1 MLRNRVLSFVALAFM
16 IFIGFKEISGYQLNY
31 IPNRFIAVY
40 TGWSE
45 TFSSPE
51 FTVEQG
57 KIDRLQDTES
67 GLELH
72 GWVSGE
78 IDEIYVIGG
87 DLQSNL
93 VSRNLV
99 LPRPDVSQYFD
110 DGTLDFSGFEIVL
123 DGIRVN
129 EVNCVVAAG
138 ANGYQ
143 VLFSDSVCAELL
155 G

>member
-1 MLRNRVLSFVALAFM
+1 MLRNRVLSFVALVLM
-16 IFIGFKEISGYQLNY
+16 IFIGFKEISSYQLNY
-31 IPNRFIAVY
+31 IPNRCIAVY

-57 KIDRLQDTES
+57 KIDRLQDTEA

-78 IDEIYVIGG
+78 IDEIHIIGG

-93 VSRNLV
+93 VSRTLV

-110 DGTLDFSGFEIVL
+110 DDKLYFSGFEIAL
-123 DGIRVN
+123 DAIKVN
-129 EVNCVVAAG
+129 EVNCVVASG
-138 ANGYQ
+138 VNGYE

>member
-1 MLRNRVLSFVALAFM
+1 MLKNRVLSFVALVLM
-16 IFIGFKEISGYQLNY
+16 IFIGFKEISSYQLNY

-45 TFSSPE
+45 TFSAPE
-51 FTVEQG
+51 FTVELG
-57 KIDRLQDTES
+57 KIDRLQDIES
-67 GLELH
+67 GLEMA
-72 GWVSGE
+72 GWVSRE

-93 VSRNLV
+93 VSRILV
-99 LPRPDVSQYFD
+99 LPRPDVAQYFD
-110 DGTLDFSGFEIVL
+110 NDTLHFSGFEIVL
-123 DGIRVN
+123 DGIRLN

-138 ANGYQ
+138 ASGYQ
-143 VLFSDSVCAELL
+143 VLFSDSLCAELL

>member
-1 MLRNRVLSFVALAFM
+1 MLRNRVLSFVALLLM
-16 IFIGFKEISGYQLNY
+16 ISLGFKETNSYQLNY

-87 DLQSNL
+87 DLQTNL

-110 DGTLDFSGFEIVL
+110 NEKLYFSGFEIVL

-138 ANGYQ
+138 VNGYQ
-143 VLFSDSVCAELL
+143 VLFSDSLCAELL